1 MVTQEQTERRTP
13 TRRLLEE
20 LIAERGLQA
29 DQYALFFVT
38 GEGSYLPT
46 GAPDSIEESSGYVLD
61 RRGRVHSFWLA
72 WDAVQRRPA
81 LTAWEEVE
89 PEASWETV
97 REYRDARRRLGLPQ

>member
-1 MVTQEQTERRTP
+1 
-13 TRRLLEE
+13 
-20 LIAERGLQA
+20 
-29 DQYALFFVT
+29 
-38 GEGSYLPT
+38 
-46 GAPDSIEESSGYVLD
+46 
-61 RRGRVHSFWLA
+61 VHSFWLA